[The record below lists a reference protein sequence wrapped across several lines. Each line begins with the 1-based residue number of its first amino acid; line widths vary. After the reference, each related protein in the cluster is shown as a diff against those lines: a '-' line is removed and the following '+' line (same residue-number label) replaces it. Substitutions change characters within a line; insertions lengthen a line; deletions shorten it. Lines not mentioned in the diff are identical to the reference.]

1 MAAEE
6 SAFRGVITF
15 LDQIGI
21 YDVVLPFLLVFT
33 IIFAILEKTSIF
45 GHETING
52 VSYTKKNLNSMVAFV
67 IAFLVVASS
76 RLVATI
82 NEALANVVLLLLLS
96 ISFLM
101 LVGSFYKEGE
111 DVALTG
117 KWRTFFMTAMFIGIL
132 VIFLH
137 AIRTSDGESFLVWL
151 WEYLSD
157 YWTTNFVAT
166 IILLI
171 FIIKL
176 NVLLN
181 MPSYLLVWLSLH
193 SSYLKS

>member
-1 MAAEE
+1 MAVEE
-6 SAFRGVITF
+6 SVFRGVITF

-33 IIFAILEKTSIF
+33 IVFAILEKTAIF

-52 VSYTKKNLNSMVAFV
+52 KSYTKKNLNSMVAFV
-67 IAFLVVASS
+67 SAFLVVASS

-101 LVGSFYKEGE
+101 LIGSFYKEGE
-111 DVALTG
+111 SVSLEG
-117 KWRTFFMTAMFIGIL
+117 GWRNFFMIAMFVGI
-132 VIFLH
+132 VFVFLH
-137 AIRTSDGESFLVWL
+137 AIKTKDGDSFLVWL

-166 IILLI
+166 IILILGI
-171 FIIKL
+171 VVFMFWITK
-176 NVLLN
+176 
-181 MPSYLLVWLSLH
+181 PEAGT
-193 SSYLKS
+193 SSPKKE